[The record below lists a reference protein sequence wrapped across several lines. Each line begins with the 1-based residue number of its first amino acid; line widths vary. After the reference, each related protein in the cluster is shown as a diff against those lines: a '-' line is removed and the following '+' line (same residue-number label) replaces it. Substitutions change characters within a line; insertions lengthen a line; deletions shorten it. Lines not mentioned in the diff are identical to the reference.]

1 MTQLTPKALAIGLGL
16 ALLLWFAAGA
26 VVIFW
31 L

>member
-1 MTQLTPKALAIGLGL
+1 VTQMTPKALAIGLAISL
-16 ALLLWFAAGA
+16 ALWFLAGA